1 VFRTRDRLSRAES
14 RRTRRLSRQTD
25 AAAADERAADG
36 EAPTSSGLGHDF
48 ARIGVGS
55 PVPWRLTARPHS
67 QLPEGTPAWTER
79 GMVVLGEQA
88 LLAPPEQRAE
98 ILRHEAVHSVH
109 QRAAGRDESRAARN
123 RAERLASSPA
133 ALRNA
138 GPLPAAPS
146 LLAFPPQKHKS
157 FDQIWIGHDGV
168 IGEIARSGVTV
179 RTIFPYKD
187 LKIDPLGAS
196 PPKDFFCGD
205 TNKAPM
211 PERAKALE
219 AVAKQTA
226 QDNQRLPADM
236 DKQKANLVLV
246 ANEQSE
252 YRFAGQT
259 PVIVVKQEELANNQW
274 SNTLAHETGHAILE
288 HHADGQAAPDAFA
301 LRVADLFNRAQTTY
315 AVPHPAAKFD
325 PKNPPS
331 LTLTG
336 TGVPAAIAMVSDML
350 WAGDGGHPWDGPHE
364 FFTSAYA
371 GSVREPA
378 LQKQI
383 FRHYTGSDKAVQAI
397 CDELMKLL
405 STVTKA
411 KAADKVKAPQGKAL
425 TEAKKTLAN
434 EKKTPQ
440 IVSGSLSMLVD
451 PKTMPGPEQIKC

>member
-14 RRTRRLSRQTD
+14 RPTRRLSRQID
-25 AAAADERAADG
+25 DAAADERASDVERSAS
-36 EAPTSSGLGHDF
+36 PGLGHDF
-48 ARIGVGS
+48 ARVGVGS
-55 PVPWRLTARPHS
+55 PVPWRLSARPHS
-67 QLPEGTPAWTER
+67 QLPDGTPAWTDH
-79 GMVVLGEQA
+79 GVVVLGEHA
-88 LLAPPEQRAE
+88 LLAPPAQRTE
-98 ILRHEAVHSVH
+98 ILRHEAVHSIH
-109 QRAAGRDESRAARN
+109 QRGAGRDESRVARS

-133 ALRNA
+133 AVRNA
-138 GPLPAAPS
+138 GALPAAPS

-157 FDQIWIGHDGV
+157 FDQIWIGHNGV
-168 IGEIARSGVTV
+168 IGEITRSGITV

-187 LKIDPLGAS
+187 LKIDPLGANPS
-196 PPKDFFCGD
+196 KDFFCGD
-205 TNKAPM
+205 TNKTPM
-211 PERAKALE
+211 PDRAKALE
-219 AVAKQTA
+219 GVAKQTA
-226 QDNQRLPADM
+226 QDNQRLPTEM

-259 PVIVVKQEELANNQW
+259 PVIVIKEAELANNQW

-288 HHADGQAAPDAFA
+288 FHADGQAAPDAFA

-383 FRHYTGSDKAVQAI
+383 FQHYTGSDKTVRAI
-397 CDELMKLL
+397 SDELTKLL

-411 KAADKVKAPQGKAL
+411 KAADQVKAPQGKAL
-425 TEAKKTLAN
+425 TEAKKTLAK
-434 EKKTPQ
+434 EPKTPQ
-440 IVSGSLSMLVD
+440 IMSGVLSMLVD
-451 PKTMPGPEQIKC
+451 PTTMPGPDQIKC